1 MFDSLVAFAAMSSN
15 RSAIMKEAFDLLQK
29 EGKIP
34 KTSVP
39 TALRAAG
46 LNPSEEKIKEIMA
59 TATDLDMSAYEALVA
74 KHDDKSDTPEAV
86 KEAFRVFDKDMN
98 GTVSVA
104 EFRHIMTT
112 MGEKYTEEEFRDLIQ
127 GFDDNGVIHYEKF
140 VMKMLAPFTE
150 HGNPEDMI

>member
-1 MFDSLVAFAAMSSN
+1 MSAN
-15 RSAIMKEAFDLLQK
+15 RGAIMKEAFDLLQK

-59 TATDLDMSAYEALVA
+59 TATDLDMPAYEALVN
-74 KHDDKSDTPEAV
+74 KHDDKSDTPDAV

-140 VMKMLAPFTE
+140 VAKMLAPFTE

>member
-1 MFDSLVAFAAMSSN
+1 MSKN
-15 RSAIMKEAFDLLQK
+15 TIMKEAFDLLQK
-29 EGKIP
+29 DGKIP

-46 LNPSEEKIKEIMA
+46 LNPSEEKIKEIMQ
-59 TATDLDMSAYEALVA
+59 TATDVDMAGYKALVQR
-74 KHDDKSDTPEAV
+74 HDDKTDTPDAV

-98 GTVSVA
+98 GTVSTA

-127 GFDDNGVIHYEKF
+127 GFDEGGVIRYEKF
-140 VMKMLAPFTE
+140 VERMLAPFTD
-150 HGNPEDMI
+150 HGNPDDMI

>member
-1 MFDSLVAFAAMSSN
+1 MAAN
-15 RSAIMKEAFDLLQK
+15 RAAIMKEAFDLLQK

-46 LNPSEEKIKEIMA
+46 LNPSEEKIKEIMQTV
-59 TATDLDMSAYEALVA
+59 TADIDMAAYEALVA
-74 KHDDKSDTPEAV
+74 RNDDKTDTPEAV

-98 GTVSVA
+98 GTISVA

-140 VMKMLAPFTE
+140 VAKMLAPFTE
-150 HGNPEDMI
+150 HGNPEDMV

>member
-1 MFDSLVAFAAMSSN
+1 MSN
-15 RSAIMKEAFDLLQK
+15 RQAIMKEAFDLLQK

-59 TATDLDMSAYEALVA
+59 TATDLDMAAYESLVQ
-74 KHDDKSDTPEAV
+74 KHDDKTDSPEAV

>member
-1 MFDSLVAFAAMSSN
+1 MAS
-15 RSAIMKEAFDLLQK
+15 RSTIMKEAFDLLQK
-29 EGKIP
+29 DGKIP
-34 KTSVP
+34 KASVP

-46 LNPSEEKIKEIMA
+46 LNPSEEKIKEIMQ
-59 TATDLDMSAYEALVA
+59 TATDVDMAGYEALVSR
-74 KHDDKSDTPEAV
+74 HDDKTDTPDAV

-98 GTVSVA
+98 GTVSTT

-140 VMKMLAPFTE
+140 VNKMLAPFTE

>member
-1 MFDSLVAFAAMSSN
+1 MAN
-15 RSAIMKEAFDLLQK
+15 RTNIMKEAFDLLQK

-34 KTSVP
+34 KASVP

-46 LNPSEEKIKEIMA
+46 LNPSEEKIKEIMQ
-59 TATDLDMSAYEALVA
+59 TATDLDFAGYEALVTR
-74 KHDDKSDTPEAV
+74 HDDKTDTPEAV

-98 GTVSVA
+98 GTVSVS

-127 GFDDNGVIHYEKF
+127 GFDNNGVIHYEKF
-140 VMKMLAPFTE
+140 VAKMLAPFTE

>member
-1 MFDSLVAFAAMSSN
+1 MSRAAL
-15 RSAIMKEAFDLLQK
+15 MKEAFELLQK
-29 EGKIP
+29 DGKIP
-34 KTSVP
+34 KASVP

-46 LNPSEEKIKEIMA
+46 LNPSEERIKEIM
-59 TATDLDMSAYEALVA
+59 TTVTDLDMASYEALVA
-74 KHDDKSDTPEAV
+74 KHEDKTDTVEAV
-86 KEAFRVFDKDMN
+86 KEAFRVFDKDLD

-140 VMKMLAPFTE
+140 VAKMLAPFTD